1 MLLQALH
8 KYAEKRNLLDRLPFQ
23 VRTVHLLIPLNA
35 DGSVRGNGFVQLT
48 TPVKTGE
55 KTKEVPGQR
64 MILPRFPGEKN
75 NTRAQYL
82 CDPLRV
88 VMGLAK
94 DSVEPLPDTKSGRI
108 PDAVQQYRMFW
119 QWIDDARQRLNGKGI
134 VDTRLEAINAFRLN
148 HLEAVRHWASMWTNP
163 NARRPEPEVVV
174 TTEGGNRYRLSDGD
188 VLGFE
193 VAGDPVA
200 VVKGGIWAEVSG
212 QVAAD
217 TLWTDWRDEFRIRF
231 DQEVGDDHLGVDQ
244 PSLCIVT
251 GTTGRRVA
259 DIHKPELKI
268 PGTPPKGASFF
279 SVMTTGQSFGKGAAG
294 TASVSIDA
302 AASYALAFEELLASD
317 DTRLDIGGVTF
328 CFWAEKN
335 PSYGSANARLL
346 RAANPAAV
354 AKFFKEPF
362 AGLDRGIAK
371 KDSFLSLA
379 ISANGGRI
387 MVREWL
393 QVPLDEA
400 IDNFAKWFHDL
411 KIAALGERDIERAR
425 GGPYSLFNLADALVR
440 DQKELDRM
448 SEAITLL
455 YRAAIEGTAPPVR
468 LLAPLLAEFHS
479 ALVTDSSKKPKF
491 PFNQSRFALLK
502 LILLR
507 NTPNGGFMPTP
518 HLCETDDEAYNL
530 GRLLCVLASLQ
541 KKAHKRDKTDK
552 GLEGPGI
559 VERYYGS
566 ASTAPANVFG
576 VLWKLHVH
584 HLRKLEQS
592 EKGRSSAYHIR
603 GRLAEIVGQF
613 APGGPGQP
621 PRFPAT
627 LSLEA
632 QGRFALGF
640 YQQMAADR
648 KAMRDAKAKKDAATQ
663 LTTLEQE

>member
-8 KYAEKRNLLDRLPFQ
+8 KYAEQRKLLDRLPFQ
-23 VRTVHLLIPLNA
+23 VRTVHLMIPLNA
-35 DGSVRGNGFVQLT
+35 DGSVRGNGFVPLT
-48 TPVKTGE
+48 TPVKVGA
-55 KTKEVPGQR
+55 KTKEESGQR

-88 VMGLAK
+88 VLGLAK
-94 DSVEPLPDTKSGRI
+94 DGVEPLPDTNTGRV
-108 PDAVQQYRMFW
+108 PDAVQQHRMFW
-119 QWIDDARQRLNGKGI
+119 RWVEDARQRLNGKG
-134 VDTRLEAINAFRLN
+134 VKDPRLEAVEAFRRN
-148 HLEAVRHWASMWTNP
+148 HLEAVRRWASMWTNP

-174 TTEGGNRYRLSDGD
+174 TTEAGNRYRLADGD

-193 VAGDPVA
+193 VAGEPV
-200 VVKGGIWAEVSG
+200 VVLKGGAWAAVSAR
-212 QVAAD
+212 VAAD
-217 TLWTDWRDEFRIRF
+217 PLWADWRDEFRIRF

-251 GTTGRRVA
+251 GTTGRRIA
-259 DIHKPELKI
+259 DIHKPEVKI

-302 AASYALAFEELLASD
+302 AANYALAFEELLSSD

-335 PSYGSANARLL
+335 PAFGSANARLL

-354 AKFFKEPF
+354 AKFLKEPF
-362 AGLDRGIAK
+362 GGIERGVAK
-371 KDSFLSLA
+371 KESFLSIA
-379 ISANGGRI
+379 MSANGGRI

-393 QVPLDEA
+393 RVPLDEA
-400 IDNFAKWFHDL
+400 IDNFAAWFRDL
-411 KIAALGERDIERAR
+411 DIAALAEERIDDGER
-425 GGPYSLFNLADALVR
+425 GGPYSLFRLAVALVR
-440 DQKELDRM
+440 ESGELDRM
-448 SEAITLL
+448 SEAVTLL

-468 LLAPLLAEFHS
+468 LLAPLLAEFRS
-479 ALVTDSSKKPKF
+479 ALVTDSPKKPKF
-491 PFNQSRFALLK
+491 PFNPSRFALLK
-502 LILLR
+502 LLLLR
-507 NTPNGGFMPTP
+507 NTPKGGFMPTA

-530 GRLLCVLASLQ
+530 GRLLCVLAALQ
-541 KKAHKRDKTDK
+541 DAAHDYELD
-552 GLEGPGI
+552 GPGV
-559 VERYYGS
+559 VERYYGA

-592 EKGRSSAYHIR
+592 EKGRSTAYHIR
-603 GRLAEIVGQF
+603 GRLADIAGQF

-648 KAMRDAKAKKDAATQ
+648 KAMRDAKAKKDAAAQ
-663 LTTLEQE
+663 PTTPEQE

>member
-8 KYAEKRNLLDRLPFQ
+8 KYAEQRKLLERLPFQ
-23 VRTVHLLIPLNA
+23 VRTVHLLIPLKA
-35 DGSVRGNGFVQLT
+35 DGTVRGQGFVPLT
-48 TPVKTGE
+48 TPVTVGG
-55 KTKEVPGQR
+55 KTKEKPGQR

-88 VMGLAK
+88 VLGLVK
-94 DSVEPLPDTKSGRI
+94 DSSDAFPDNGSARVPEGL
-108 PDAVQQYRMFW
+108 QQHRMFW
-119 QWIDDARQRLNGKGI
+119 RWVDEARHRLSAKGI
-134 VDTRLEAINAFRLN
+134 RDKRLDTIDAFFKS
-148 HLEAVRHWASMWTNP
+148 HLESVRQWAMMWTNP
-163 NARRPEPEVVV
+163 NARKPEPEIVVK
-174 TTEGGNRYRLSDGD
+174 TIDDNRYRLSDGD
-188 VLGFE
+188 VVGFE
-193 VAGDPVA
+193 IDGLGPFVLMKGDSWSEALSQVSEDPV
-200 VVKGGIWAEVSG
+200 WS
-212 QVAAD
+212 
-217 TLWTDWRDEFRIRF
+217 DWRNEYRTLFAK
-231 DQEVGDDHLGVDQ
+231 EVGDDHLGVDQ

-251 GTTGRRVA
+251 GATGLQIA
-259 DIHKPELKI
+259 EIHKPEIKI
-268 PGTPPKGASFF
+268 DGTPPKGASFF
-279 SVMTTGQSFGKGAAG
+279 SVMTTGQSFGKGTAG
-294 TASVSIDA
+294 TASVSVDA

-335 PSYGSANARLL
+335 PVYASANARLL
-346 RAANPAAV
+346 RAAIPSAV
-354 AKFFKEPF
+354 ANFLKEPF
-362 AGLDRGIAK
+362 SGVDRGLAK
-371 KDSFLSLA
+371 KDSFLSVA

-393 QVPLDEA
+393 RVPLDEA
-400 IDNFAKWFHDL
+400 IDNFAKWFSDL
-411 KIAALGERDIERAR
+411 EIDSLFVEKLDDSER
-425 GGPYSLFNLADALVR
+425 GGPLSLFHLAEVLVR
-440 DQKELDRM
+440 ERGELERM

-468 LLAPLLAEFHS
+468 LLSPLLAEFQS
-479 ALVTDSSKKPKF
+479 ALVNNTAKKRKY

-507 NTPNGGFMPTP
+507 NPKGDFVPKA

-530 GRLLCVLASLQ
+530 GRLLCVLAALQ
-541 KKAHKRDKTDK
+541 DAAHDYE
-552 GLEGPGI
+552 LEGPGV

-592 EKGRSSAYHIR
+592 EKGRKTAYHIR
-603 GRLAEIVGQF
+603 GRLSEIIGQF
-613 APGGPGQP
+613 APAGEGLP

-640 YQQMAADR
+640 YQQLAADR
-648 KAMRDAKAKKDAATQ
+648 KAIREATALKNAAAQPTNTTQ
-663 LTTLEQE
+663 E